1 VGSVRREAMSAVQ
14 DTPEDLR
21 TRTKRFALSIIR
33 LVGSLPR
40 DMAVQEIG
48 RQLLRSGTSVAA
60 NCRASRR
67 GRSTAEFIAKLG
79 IVEEEA
85 DESCLWLELLS
96 DAGLAPQEQLAPL
109 LEEAN
114 EIVAIVVASL
124 RTAKRN
130 RK

>member
-1 VGSVRREAMSAVQ
+1 MCAVR

-33 LVGSLPR
+33 LVGCLPR
-40 DMAVQEIG
+40 DMAAQEIG

-60 NCRASRR
+60 NYRASRR

-96 DAGLAPQEQLAPL
+96 EAGLAPQAQLAPL

-114 EIVAIVVASL
+114 EVVAIVVTSL